1 MNANTFQQQTRKTW
15 NLAEEFDRRVMNAC
29 LGIAGETGEVLELIK
44 KDSFHGKPLDKDNL
58 KKEIGD
64 VLYYVAR
71 LADEYGLQLEDIM
84 DANIRKLQERYPDG
98 FKQGGGIR

>member
-1 MNANTFQQQTRKTW
+1 MNANNYQLLTRKTW
-15 NLAEEFDRRVMNAC
+15 CLGEDFERRVLNAS
-29 LGIAGETGEVLELIK
+29 LGIAGEAGEVLELIK

-84 DANIRKLQERYPDG
+84 DANIKKLQARYPAG
-98 FKQGGGIR
+98 FAQGGGIR